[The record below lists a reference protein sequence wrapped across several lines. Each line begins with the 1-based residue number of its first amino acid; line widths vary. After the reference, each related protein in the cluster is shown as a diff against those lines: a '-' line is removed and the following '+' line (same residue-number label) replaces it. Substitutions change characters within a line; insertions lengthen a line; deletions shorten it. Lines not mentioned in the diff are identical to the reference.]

1 MKDVKVINLTIK
13 QLIIALLIIITVL
26 TTYAQM
32 QNSSITKIA
41 EEVKESNNEDV
52 ELSLKNELKTARISE
67 IQAKARINALGEKT
81 ELLAKREL
89 SDTQVVTRSALTER
103 KKDVITQQSQE
114 QQSIQ
119 QEELQELQSEVL
131 QAPQSEVLQ
140 EEILDEQQNVEIVS
154 SEVYIE
160 VVQQETYKT
169 IEEVT
174 ISKNMDLTVRTGL
187 SKEDFKTLISRVKQ
201 DKTKFFYNNSDII
214 YDLCQE
220 YQLNEIFFCGLISA
234 ESGWEIASSHRNTHN
249 YISLMSRGKLIR
261 YNSVEEGLRVA
272 AQKLHNNYLSENGKY
287 YNGKTLAGVKVNF
300 CPDSSKWIN
309 LVYSGMQQIVKNK

>member
-13 QLIIALLIIITVL
+13 QLIIAVLIIITVL
-26 TTYAQM
+26 TTYAQIK
-32 QNSSITKIA
+32 NSSITKIA
-41 EEVKESNNEDV
+41 EVVKESNNEDV
-52 ELSLKNELKTARISE
+52 ELSLKNELKTAIISE
-67 IQAKARINALGEKT
+67 MQAKQRINSLEEKT

-89 SDTQVVTRSALTER
+89 LDTQVITRSALTER
-103 KKDVITQQSQE
+103 QKDIITQQD
-114 QQSIQ
+114 
-119 QEELQELQSEVL
+119 
-131 QAPQSEVLQ
+131 EVLQ
-140 EEILDEQQNVEIVS
+140 EQQNIQLETTQEEQPNVINES
-154 SEVYIE
+154 YIE

-169 IEEVT
+169 IGEIT
-174 ISKNMDLTVRTGL
+174 ISKNMDLTVRTGI

-201 DKTKFFYNNSDII
+201 DKTKFFYNNSELI

-234 ESGWEIASSHRNTHN
+234 ESGWEIVSSHRNTHN
-249 YISLMSRGKLIR
+249 YISLMSKGKLIR

-300 CPDSSKWIN
+300 CPNSSKWIN